1 MIKVTDKII
10 IQLCQE
16 EKTMAKAA
24 AKSGLHYNTFIR
36 RAKKLGVYNPNQGGK
51 GTKKSAGNRKI
62 SLKEILEG
70 KHPHYQTNK
79 IRVRLIESGI
89 KEPVCEVCGIT
100 EWNGN
105 KLSFELDHIDGNSR
119 NHKLEN
125 LRIICPNCHS
135 QTKTYRGRNVRKN
148 A

>member
-1 MIKVTDKII
+1 MLVLHCYFQITKILKNWI
-10 IQLCQE
+10 RFLERKINQLFLE
-16 EKTMAKAA
+16 
-24 AKSGLHYNTFIR
+24 G
-36 RAKKLGVYNPNQGGK
+36 
-51 GTKKSAGNRKI
+51 KKSDQI
-62 SLKEILEG
+62 QSEILEG

-89 KEPVCEVCGIT
+89 KEPICEVCGIT